1 MKKTLTLNEEQLH
14 RLLAECVSKVL
25 NEIGDTDKFYNI
37 AGQSAGEATANGDIS
52 KAGRACR
59 VQNALARHNGM
70 DPTDDKAILP
80 FSNGFNSGYEKG
92 KKKIAESRIRRI
104 VSECIAQECGGMKGG
119 LEETGG
125 KWGMGSMTGDLDA
138 LKNKRDNMSV
148 YDAHYEELCDK
159 IDRMEEMLQRIINAQ
174 KGGLQPV
181 AESKK
186 NK

>member
-1 MKKTLTLNEEQLH
+1 MKKTLKLNEEQLH
-14 RLLAECVSKVL
+14 RFLAECVNRVL
-25 NEIGDTDKFYNI
+25 NEIGDTDKYYKLI
-37 AGQSAGEATANGDIS
+37 GQSAGEATANGDIS

-59 VQNALARHNGM
+59 IQNNLARHNGM

-80 FSNGFNSGYEKG
+80 FSNGFNAGHEKG

-104 VSECIAQECGGMKGG
+104 VSECIAQECGGVKGG

-125 KWGMGSMTGDLDA
+125 MYGMGSMTSDLDA
-138 LKNKRDNMSV
+138 LKDKRDNMSV

-186 NK
+186 RK